1 MSELQFLL
9 HPETCFPVR
18 GEYFRA
24 PISKRTVW
32 YGTMISSGS
41 RIIDEERVSLELCEL
56 RGGVVATRRGVAR
69 VLPGQALPA
78 GWLEPVRG

>member
-18 GEYFRA
+18 GEYFRT

-32 YGTMISSGS
+32 YGTMISSGP
-41 RIIDEERVSLELCEL
+41 RTIDEERVSLELCEL
-56 RGGVVATRRGVAR
+56 RGSMVAS
-69 VLPGQALPA
+69 
-78 GWLEPVRG
+78 